1 MFNKCFSFQT
11 VPRHPLAAAVPVELL
26 EFPHKDTSLYIG
38 EMFGGDLRKSHIQGT
53 IRAKN

>member
-11 VPRHPLAAAVPVELL
+11 VPRHPVAAAVPVELL
-26 EFPHKDTSLYIG
+26 EFPHKDMSLYIG
-38 EMFGGDLRKSHIQGT
+38 EMFGGDLRKSHVQGT